1 LRARDRRDDRPRARI
16 QANDAAAPRALA
28 GLSGHPFH
36 RGGLGIGF
44 PATKPEP
51 GGLAMRRIMLTA
63 AAMLVAL
70 STATRAE
77 EPVKL
82 TIGWITV
89 PISLA
94 PIFEAKKDV
103 TKHYGQSY
111 TLQPIH
117 FAGSTPQITALASGD
132 LDIAELSY
140 SSLAIAIQNAHLA
153 DLRMIADSLQDG
165 VKPGSYTGPF
175 VVLKDGP
182 VKKIEDLKG
191 KSVSV
196 NVIGAGIDI
205 AMRAMLRKHGLEA
218 QRDYN
223 VVEANFVNQEQLLTE
238 GKVAMTTTVSEMVND
253 PEFVKATRSLFTLRD
268 AMGGPTQILMRAARE
283 GDIAKKRAAF
293 VDFFEDEIREW
304 RWYLDPKNRA
314 EALKIVA
321 DFNKKPASF
330 YDAYIWKADKD
341 LYHDPDDKPNVEAL
355 GRNIK
360 AQKEAGFLNIDIDAA
375 KISDLSIVEEAA
387 KRVHAAAAK

>member
-1 LRARDRRDDRPRARI
+1 
-16 QANDAAAPRALA
+16 
-28 GLSGHPFH
+28 
-36 RGGLGIGF
+36 
-44 PATKPEP
+44 
-51 GGLAMRRIMLTA
+51 MRRVMMTA
-63 AAMLVAL
+63 AAMIFAL
-70 STATRAE
+70 STAARAE
-77 EPVKL
+77 EPVRL

-94 PIFEAKKDV
+94 PVFEAKKDV
-103 TKHYGQSY
+103 TKHYGKSY

-117 FAGSTPQITALASGD
+117 FAGSTPQIAALASGD

-140 SSLAIAIQNAHLA
+140 SSLALAIQNAHLS

-205 AMRAMLRKHGLEA
+205 GMRSMLRKHGLEA

-253 PEFVKATRSLFTLRD
+253 PEFVKVTRSLFTLSE

-304 RWYLDPKNRA
+304 HWYLDPKNRGA
-314 EALKIVA
+314 ALKIVA

-360 AQKEAGFLNIDIDAA
+360 AQKEAGFLNIDIDGA
-375 KISDLSIVEEAA
+375 KVSDLSIVEEAA
-387 KRVHAAAAK
+387 KRVHGK

>member
-1 LRARDRRDDRPRARI
+1 M
-16 QANDAAAPRALA
+16 
-28 GLSGHPFH
+28 S
-36 RGGLGIGF
+36 
-44 PATKPEP
+44 
-51 GGLAMRRIMLTA
+51 MRRIVLTA
-63 AAMLVAL
+63 AAIGFAL
-70 STATRAE
+70 TVTVTARAE
-77 EPVKL
+77 EPTPLK
-82 TIGWITV
+82 IGWITV

-103 TKHYGQSY
+103 TRHYGKSY
-111 TLQPIH
+111 TLEAIH
-117 FAGSTPQITALASGD
+117 FAGTTPQITALASGD
-132 LDIAELSY
+132 LDIAELSF
-140 SSLAIAIQNAHLA
+140 SSLALAIQNAHMT

-165 VKPGSYTGPF
+165 VRPGSYTGPF
-175 VVLKDGP
+175 VVKKDGP
-182 VKKIEDLKG
+182 IKTIEDLKG

-205 AMRAMLRKHGLEA
+205 GMRAMLRRHGLEA

-223 VVEANFVNQEQLLTE
+223 VVEANFANQEQLLTG

-253 PEFVKATRSLFTLRD
+253 PDFVNVTRSLFTLRD

-304 RWYLDPKNRA
+304 HWYLDPKNRA
-314 EALKIVA
+314 EALKIVSN
-321 DFNKKPASF
+321 FNKKPASF
-330 YDAYIWKADKD
+330 YDSYIWKTDKD
-341 LYHDPDDKPNVEAL
+341 LYHDSDDKPNVEAL

-375 KISDLSIVEEAA
+375 KVSDITIVEEAA
-387 KRVHAAAAK
+387 KRVNGK